1 MMNTK
6 RLRSAHLLT
15 AFFLTGL
22 CLSSGCKKQASK
34 STNLPVANLG
44 SPVRVSS
51 GDSDAAEPAMA
62 VSADGSVYV
71 VWVEHHGKEA
81 DVMLN
86 HVSGQGKV
94 LGATVRVNPL
104 AGQATAW
111 RGDPPTVA
119 VAPDQT
125 VFVGWTARVEFEA
138 GHATDINL
146 SASHD
151 RGQTFSAP
159 VKINDDPK
167 PVDHGLHALAI
178 ANDGRIYVSWL
189 DSRNVVEVP
198 MKDMKMD
205 GASKSA
211 HAESNREVFMAS
223 SNDGGRT
230 FSVNQKVA
238 TNACPCCKVAVAT
251 SSDGRLYVSWR
262 QVLPG
267 DFRHIAVASSTDHG
281 KIFSSPV
288 IVSDDRWMLTGCPVS
303 GATLSIAT
311 DGALQVL
318 WYSEGQNGQTGLYWS
333 VSRDHGASFGPRQLL
348 AAGTVSGTPVLMGD
362 AKILTAVWQD
372 AGRDNEG
379 VMMAEDF
386 SGAAAP
392 VRLVATNGRLPAGAT
407 NGERVFVAYIA
418 KGAKGQDIWLV
429 TVG

>member
-1 MMNTK
+1 
-6 RLRSAHLLT
+6 
-15 AFFLTGL
+15 
-22 CLSSGCKKQASK
+22 
-34 STNLPVANLG
+34 
-44 SPVRVSS
+44 
-51 GDSDAAEPAMA
+51 MA